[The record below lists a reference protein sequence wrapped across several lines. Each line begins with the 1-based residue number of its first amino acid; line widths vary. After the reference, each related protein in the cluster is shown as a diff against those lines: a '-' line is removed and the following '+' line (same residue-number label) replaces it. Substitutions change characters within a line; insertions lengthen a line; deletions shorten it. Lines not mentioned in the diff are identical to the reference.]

1 MRARYPDIDG
11 YVERDGVKVFY
22 EVYGSG
28 EPTILLMP
36 TWPIV
41 HSRMWKAQ
49 IPFLARHHR
58 VVTFDPRGNGRSD
71 RPQRPEAYTDDQYV
85 GDTMQVLDETDT
97 DRAILVGLCPGVR
110 WSFETAALHPDRV
123 LGLVAIAPGVP
134 FLTPPHAFRA
144 KAAETFDQVV
154 DESEGWAARE
164 NRHYWLRDYRG
175 WVEYHSG
182 EVFMLP
188 EPHSTKAFE
197 DLVAWGLE
205 TDAQTLLIT
214 HDAPGGDVFPSTLD
228 ETEALCRSVRC
239 PILILHGTDDL
250 CQPIDRARRLAEIT
264 GGALVELEGAGHA
277 PMARHPVLVNLW
289 IKDFVDRIHPPAP
302 VPRTVS
308 VGPSSAKRVLF
319 LSSPIGLGHAR
330 RDLAVADALR
340 ELRPDVTVE
349 WMTQHP
355 VTAALAA
362 RGERVHP
369 ACDWLANESQHVES
383 EAGEHDVNVFQA
395 LRSMDEILVAN
406 FMVFREVLESQQYD
420 LVVGDESWDVDHFLH
435 EHPQLKRAPFVWM
448 TDFVGFLPMPDGGER
463 EAFLTADYNAEMI
476 EHVEGHP
483 RVRDRSIFV
492 GDPDDIVP
500 DGFGP
505 GMPSIREWT
514 EGHYDFAGYVTG
526 YDPAETADREALRA
540 ELGYRPDER
549 VCVVTVGGSGVGGY
563 LLRKVIDAYPE
574 AKDAMPDLRMVVV
587 TGPRLDPDSF
597 KATDGLE
604 IVGYVPGLH
613 RHLAACDVAVVHG
626 GLTTTMELVANK
638 RPFLYFPIGHH
649 FEENFHVRHRL
660 ERYGAGRRMDYT
672 TTDPSAIA
680 EAIAH
685 EAGREVRY
693 RDVETGGAAR
703 AAALIA
709 EVL

>member
-1 MRARYPDIDG
+1 
-11 YVERDGVKVFY
+11 VE
-22 EVYGSG
+22 
-28 EPTILLMP
+28 
-36 TWPIV
+36 
-41 HSRMWKAQ
+41 
-49 IPFLARHHR
+49 
-58 VVTFDPRGNGRSD
+58 
-71 RPQRPEAYTDDQYV
+71 EA
-85 GDTMQVLDETDT
+85 
-97 DRAILVGLCPGVR
+97 
-110 WSFETAALHPDRV
+110 
-123 LGLVAIAPGVP
+123 
-134 FLTPPHAFRA
+134 
-144 KAAETFDQVV
+144 
-154 DESEGWAARE
+154 
-164 NRHYWLRDYRG
+164 
-175 WVEYHSG
+175 
-182 EVFMLP
+182 
-188 EPHSTKAFE
+188 
-197 DLVAWGLE
+197 
-205 TDAQTLLIT
+205 
-214 HDAPGGDVFPSTLD
+214 
-228 ETEALCRSVRC
+228 EALCKSVRC
-239 PILILHGTDDL
+239 PILILHGTRDL

-264 GGALVELEGAGHA
+264 DGALVEVEGAGHA
-277 PMARHPVLVNLW
+277 LMARHPVLVNLL
-289 IKDFVDRIHPPAP
+289 IKEFVDGIRPPTP
-302 VPRTVS
+302 VTRTVT
-308 VGPSSAKRVLF
+308 VGPSSGKRVLF

-340 ELRPDVTVE
+340 ELRPEVTVE

-355 VTAALAA
+355 VTAALGA

-383 EAGEHDVNVFQA
+383 EAGEHDVHVFQA

-406 FMVFREVLESQQYD
+406 FMVFRDVLESEQYD
-420 LVVGDESWDVDHFLH
+420 LVVGDEAWDVDHFLH

-500 DGFGP
+500 EGFGQ
-505 GMPSIREWT
+505 GLPSIREWT
-514 EGHYDFAGYVTG
+514 QAHYDFAGYVTG
-526 YDPAETADREALRA
+526 YDPVETADREALRA
-540 ELGYRPDER
+540 ELGYGPDEC
-549 VCVVTVGGSGVGGY
+549 VCLVTVGGSGVGGH
-563 LLRKVIDAYPE
+563 LLGKVIDAYPE
-574 AKDAMPDLRMVVV
+574 ASDLVPGLRMVVV

-613 RHLAACDVAVVHG
+613 RHLAASDVAVVHG

-660 ERYGAGRRMDYT
+660 DRYGAGRRMDYAK
-672 TTDPSAIA
+672 TDPSAIA
-680 EAIAH
+680 EAISE

>member
-1 MRARYPDIDG
+1 MRARYPDTDG
-11 YVERDGVKVFY
+11 YIERDGVKVFF
-22 EVYGSG
+22 EVYGDG
-28 EPTILLMP
+28 DPTILLMP

-41 HSRMWKAQ
+41 HSRFWKGQ
-49 IPFLARHHR
+49 VPYLARHFR
-58 VVTFDPRGNGRSD
+58 VVTFDARGNGRSD
-71 RPQRPEAYTDDQYV
+71 RPGSADAYSDDENV
-85 GDTMQVLDETDT
+85 ADALAVLDVTGT
-97 DRAILVGLCPGVR
+97 STAVVVGLCSASR
-110 WSFETAALHPDRV
+110 WSLELASAHPDRV
-123 LGLVAIAPGVP
+123 LGVAAISPGVP
-134 FLTPPHAFRA
+134 FLTPPLPWRQQAS
-144 KAAETFDQVV
+144 ESW
-154 DESEGWAARE
+154 DEELESYEGWQKE
-164 NRHYWLRDYRG
+164 NRHYWKRDWPG
-175 WVEYHSG
+175 FAEFFLG
-182 EVFMLP
+182 ELLP
-188 EPHSTKAFE
+188 EPHSTKALE
-197 DLVAWGLE
+197 DAVSWACE
-205 TDAQTLLIT
+205 TDAETMLLSE
-214 HDAPGGDVFPSTLD
+214 DAPPGSLFPVDL
-228 ETEALCRSVRC
+228 EAAEALCRSVSC
-239 PILILHGTDDL
+239 PVLVVTSELDA
-250 CQPIDRARRLAEIT
+250 CQPPDRGARVAELT
-264 GGALVELEGAGHA
+264 GGRLVELKGAGHI
-277 PMARHPVLVNLW
+277 PNARHPVLVNLL
-289 IKDFVDRIHPPAP
+289 IREFVDRIHPAAP
-302 VPRTVS
+302 VTRTVS
-308 VGPSSAKRVLF
+308 VGPSSGKRVLF

-340 ELRPDVTVE
+340 ELRPEVTID

-355 VTAALAA
+355 VTAALGA

-383 EAGEHDVNVFQA
+383 EAGEHDVHVFQA

-406 FMVFREVLESQQYD
+406 FMVFRDVLESEQYD
-420 LVVGDESWDVDHFLH
+420 LVVGDEAWDVDHFLH

-476 EHVEGHP
+476 GHVEGHP

-500 DGFGP
+500 DGFGR
-505 GMPSIREWT
+505 GLPSIREWT
-514 EGHYDFAGYVTG
+514 QAHYDFAGYVTG

-540 ELGYRPDER
+540 ELGYGPEER
-549 VCVVTVGGSGVGGY
+549 VCVVTVGGSAVGGH
-563 LLRKVIDAYPE
+563 LLRKVIEAYPAARE
-574 AKDAMPDLRMVVV
+574 RVSGLRMVVV

-597 KATDGLE
+597 MATNGLE

-613 RHLAACDVAVVHG
+613 RHLAASDVAVVHG

-660 ERYGAGRRMDYT
+660 ERYGAGRRMDYA
-672 TTDPSAIA
+672 TTDPSDIADAIA
-680 EAIAH
+680 Q